1 MSFRDL
7 PALVTQR
14 QDALTLL
21 EALATG
27 VDEREFAPFVTALMS
42 PEDEQAAAI
51 MLGSGNGMSLR
62 VQLGALL
69 AGAGLV
75 TNDEVFQA
83 LDARRARAKGG
94 VA

>member
-14 QDALTLL
+14 EDALTLL
-21 EALATG
+21 EAVASG
-27 VDEREFAPFVTALMS
+27 VDEREFAPFVTALTS
-42 PEDEQAAAI
+42 PEDEQAVAI
-51 MLGSGNGMSLR
+51 MRGSGNEMSMR

-69 AGAGLV
+69 SGAGLV
-75 TNDEVFQA
+75 TNEEVFQA